1 MHKFILSVIIM
12 SLCFESF
19 GQSEGISGKIVD
31 EQQQALAYVIVFLK
45 KSSDST
51 IYKVET
57 TNEAGSFQFTGV
69 QEGSYL
75 LKAEFLGYKPFQK
88 EINFKMADGNR
99 NEGTLQMVTETK
111 ELQAVNIVAEKP
123 FIEHQAD
130 KTVVNIENSIIQTG
144 SSLLEVMEKLPGVM
158 VDQDARISL
167 RGKQGVIIMMD
178 GKPSTL
184 AGQDLAN
191 WLRGMPSANIQKI
204 ELITNPSAKWDA
216 AGNAGIINIISKRNR
231 QEGYNGNISATYGQ
245 GVYAKYN
252 ASFHFSYK
260 RDKINFF
267 TQMSYANRKGFNHL
281 VIDRKFYDGEEV
293 ISRFQNNNYIVFPFN
308 TYSPRIGLDYFIT
321 PKTTISFLGAGVAN
335 LFNPSADNIS
345 TVTGQNGVAVGS
357 FDFTNRSRDR
367 YYNAEGNV
375 QIQHKFDSLG
385 QDLTVHLDY
394 GKYWNNTYQL
404 FTSIYTDGASG
415 DRETSYL
422 VNRPIGDLQLYSMK
436 ADYSKPLGKDL
447 NFEAGVKTSLVDSD
461 KNMQFF
467 QRVDGTEIFDSL
479 RSSHFLY
486 SENINAAYINFNKKI
501 SKFSLQAGLR
511 AEHTLANGTQVL
523 NGQTFDRNYTQ
534 IFPTAYVEYE
544 ISEKH
549 RINVNAGRRIDRPHY
564 EQMNPF
570 RRLIDANTFSEGNP
584 FLQPQ
589 LTYVSEIGYSFA
601 NEIFVNFN
609 YHHTL
614 NNILDVLI
622 QDAVTQNTNQTV
634 VNLGQLDYYSLNVTY
649 SKKLMKWWRTN
660 TTFLSFL
667 PKYKGTVNDFN
678 INQGAP
684 SFHFNTQNTFNI
696 VEGLTMECSFQY
708 NHRNLHAVTIIRPNS
723 NFSIGFQKTILKKQG
738 TITFNFTD
746 IFWNAFPSGL
756 TEWATVRED
765 WTATR
770 DTRVI
775 NLGFSYKFGKGQA
788 GRMRRDTGADEEKG
802 RM

>member
-1 MHKFILSVIIM
+1 MNKGILIILFL
-12 SLCFESF
+12 SFCFESYS
-19 GQSEGISGKIVD
+19 QTEGISGTIAD
-31 EQQQALAYVIVFLK
+31 EQKQALAYVTVLLK

-51 IYKVET
+51 VYKVEM
-57 TNEAGSFQFTGV
+57 TNESGNFLFSGV
-69 QEGSYL
+69 LPGNYL
-75 LKAEFLGYKPFQK
+75 LQAEYLGYKPFQT
-88 EINFKMADGNR
+88 EIVINDAKGIKNL
-99 NEGTLQMVTETK
+99 GTLQLIQDAT
-111 ELQAVNIVAEKP
+111 ELQAVHIVAEKP

-158 VDQDARISL
+158 VDQDARIAL
-167 RGKQGVIIMMD
+167 RGKQGVVIMID

-191 WLRGMPSANIQKI
+191 WMRGMPSANIQKI

-216 AGNAGIINIISKRNR
+216 AGNAGIINIITKKNR
-231 QEGYNGNISATYGQ
+231 QEGYNGNISGTFGQ

-252 ASFHFSYK
+252 ASLNFSYK

-267 TQMSYANRKGFNHL
+267 TQLSYANRKGFNHL
-281 VIDRKFYDGEEV
+281 VIDRKFYEGDEV
-293 ISRFQNNNYIVFPFN
+293 ISRFQNNNYIVFPFRF
-308 TYSPRIGLDYFIT
+308 YSPRVGLDYYLS

-335 LFNPSADNIS
+335 LFNPSADNVS
-345 TVTGQNGVAVGS
+345 TVTGPNDTPAGS
-357 FDFTNRSRDR
+357 FDFTNRSQDR
-367 YYNAEGNV
+367 YYNSEGNI

-394 GKYWNNTYQL
+394 GKYWNSTYQL
-404 FTSIYTDGASG
+404 FTSIYTDGITG
-415 DRETSYL
+415 DRETTFL

-447 NFEAGVKTSLVDSD
+447 NFEAGVKSSYVDSD

-467 QRVDGTEIFDSL
+467 QRVDGAEIFDSL

-511 AEHTLANGTQVL
+511 TEHTLAKGTQVL
-523 NGQTFDRNYTQ
+523 TGQTFDRNYAQ

-544 ISEKH
+544 ITEKH
-549 RINVNAGRRIDRPHY
+549 RLNVNAGRRIDRPHY

-589 LTYVSEIGYSFA
+589 LTYVTEIGYSFA
-601 NEIFVNFN
+601 NEVFVNFN
-609 YHHTL
+609 YHHTI

-634 VNLGQLDYYSLNVTY
+634 VNLGQMDYFSLNLTY
-649 SKKLMKWWRTN
+649 SKKLLKWWRTN

-667 PKYKGTVNDFN
+667 PKYKGTVNDFQ
-678 INQGAP
+678 INQAAP

-723 NFSIGFQKTILKKQG
+723 NFSIGLQKSILKKQG
-738 TITFNFTD
+738 TLTFNFTD

-775 NLGFSYKFGKGQA
+775 NLGFSYKFGKGQT
-788 GRMRRDTGADEEKG
+788 GRMRRDTGADDEKR